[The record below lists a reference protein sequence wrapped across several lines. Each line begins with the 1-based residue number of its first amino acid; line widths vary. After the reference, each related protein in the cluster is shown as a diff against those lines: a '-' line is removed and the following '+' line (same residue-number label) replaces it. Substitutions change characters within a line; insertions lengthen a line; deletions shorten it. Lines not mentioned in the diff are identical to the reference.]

1 MMQNQPSTRFQRY
14 QNIYFKITWVLLI
27 ISSAFAVIGYLMVQA
42 MISAPTILVQF
53 AIFVLYYH
61 VFHFFYGVFSL
72 IYYFTKVRKKIGTTK
87 IYKTLIGIILSPAS
101 AFAAYIAVFL
111 IAVSSCSAS

>member
-1 MMQNQPSTRFQRY
+1 MMQIQPSSRFQKY

-27 ISSAFAVIGYLMVQA
+27 ISCALAVVGYLMVQA
-42 MISAPTILVQF
+42 MLSAPMILVQF
-53 AIFVLYYH
+53 ATFVLYYH
-61 VFHFFYGVFSL
+61 VFHFFYGIFSF
-72 IYYFTKVRKKIGTTK
+72 IYYFAKVRKKIGSTK

-111 IAVSSCSAS
+111 IAVSACSAS